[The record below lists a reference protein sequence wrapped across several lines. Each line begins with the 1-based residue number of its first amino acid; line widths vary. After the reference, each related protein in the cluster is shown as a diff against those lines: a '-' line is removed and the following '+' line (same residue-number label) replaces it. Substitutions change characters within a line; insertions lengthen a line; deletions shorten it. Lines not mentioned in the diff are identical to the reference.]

1 VAGSGREVA
10 SSKIRFP
17 VDIATHSTE
26 QTLYFDQQGLLK
38 RHDYDVEISG
48 GTPAAHYVSSHK
60 EFSGIVFPTKRR
72 TFPRQPDGHSL
83 PEPLVVSIDP
93 LGVSKS
99 LARSSCQRIPNMSD
113 RQPPVSVFWPQP
125 LVAEILNT
133 SDGYRWLGGLPQ
145 DEIFSP
151 CSLQKKTVLPIQ
163 PCEAFRHIVVAVN
176 SRNESN
182 HL

>member
-1 VAGSGREVA
+1 VA
-10 SSKIRFP
+10 SSKSPLSCGYRDP
-17 VDIATHSTE
+17 QHRVDPILRSA
-26 QTLYFDQQGLLK
+26 
-38 RHDYDVEISG
+38 RIVEAARLRRSRSAVVRR
-48 GTPAAHYVSSHK
+48 AAHYISSHK

-72 TFPRQPDGHSL
+72 TFPRQPDGHSV

-93 LGVSKS
+93 LGLSKS

-113 RQPPVSVFWPQP
+113 RRPPVSVFWTQP
-125 LVAEILNT
+125 LVAAILNT
-133 SDGYRWLGGLPQ
+133 SDAYRWLGGLPQ

-151 CSLQKKTVLPIQ
+151 CSLQKKNLAPKQ
-163 PCEAFRHIVVAVN
+163 PAKRSGNIVVAVN